1 MASVFAFVEESL
13 KKKGAHFPVLY
24 LVAKRGQNVKQLL
37 VYGQEK
43 SEWFNVLSNCG
54 VFEK

>member
-1 MASVFAFVEESL
+1 MASVFAFVREVEESR

-43 SEWFNVLSNCG
+43 SE
-54 VFEK
+54 

>member
-43 SEWFNVLSNCG
+43 SE
-54 VFEK
+54 